1 MSVYRKLYNWFGG
14 NANTQAKGSQL
25 TSPESSAHDDN
36 PNVGVDG
43 ALQVSTVWA
52 CVTLLVENIASLPI
66 FVYSTDGTGGREMLR
81 ESRTFSIFHRSPNAR
96 QTSQEFWEQML
107 LNYFL
112 RGNAYARIRRDSI
125 SGEVLSMH
133 PLSADQI
140 DVILADDGSLI
151 YEYYREQGPFI
162 YLESDI
168 LHIRGMGNGLVGLS
182 PLDYMRS
189 SVGLAIK
196 AQNHTN
202 KTFRKNARRPGILMS
217 DNVLTKEQ
225 REALKKNFGDIST
238 GGEKELY
245 VLEANFKFDPL
256 GMSPADIQLLES
268 RQFAVQDLAR
278 WFGVPSVLI
287 NDTGETT
294 SLGSSVKEIIDGFH
308 KLKLRPIV
316 GKIEKTIEK
325 QVLTPKQRSQG
336 LSIEFNLDALLR
348 ASLSER
354 MELYSKGVQNGLKT
368 RNECR
373 KKENDPPL
381 EGGDI
386 LTVQSNLLPIDK
398 LGTVS
403 PNNSSVPEDPIKQ

>member
-162 YLESDI
+162 YMESDI

-189 SVGLAIK
+189 I
-196 AQNHTN
+196 
-202 KTFRKNARRPGILMS
+202 
-217 DNVLTKEQ
+217 
-225 REALKKNFGDIST
+225 
-238 GGEKELY
+238 
-245 VLEANFKFDPL
+245 
-256 GMSPADIQLLES
+256 
-268 RQFAVQDLAR
+268 
-278 WFGVPSVLI
+278 
-287 NDTGETT
+287 
-294 SLGSSVKEIIDGFH
+294 
-308 KLKLRPIV
+308 
-316 GKIEKTIEK
+316 
-325 QVLTPKQRSQG
+325 RS
-336 LSIEFNLDALLR
+336 
-348 ASLSER
+348 
-354 MELYSKGVQNGLKT
+354 
-368 RNECR
+368 
-373 KKENDPPL
+373 
-381 EGGDI
+381 
-386 LTVQSNLLPIDK
+386 
-398 LGTVS
+398 
-403 PNNSSVPEDPIKQ
+403 

>member
-1 MSVYRKLYNWFGG
+1 MSAFKKLFNWFGG
-14 NANTQAKGSQL
+14 NANTQTNGSQL
-25 TSPESSAHDDN
+25 TSPESSAHEDN

-52 CVTLLVENIASLPI
+52 CVTILVENIASLPVFI
-66 FVYSTDGTGGREMLR
+66 YSTDSQGGRELLR
-81 ESRTFSIFHRSPNAR
+81 ESRIFSIFHRSPNAR

-112 RGNAYARIRRDSI
+112 RGNAYARVRRDS
-125 SGEVLSMH
+125 SGEVISMH
-133 PLSADQI
+133 ALSADQI

-151 YEYYREQGPFI
+151 YEYYREQESFL

-196 AQNHTN
+196 AQNHTT

-217 DNVLTKEQ
+217 DSVLTPEQ
-225 REALKKNFGDIST
+225 RTALKNNFTDIAS

-287 NDTGETT
+287 NDTSETT
-294 SLGSSVKEIIDGFH
+294 ALGSSVKEIIDGFH

-316 GKIEKTIEK
+316 GKIENTIEK
-325 QVLTPKQRSQG
+325 QVFTARQRAQG
-336 LSIEFNLDALLR
+336 LSVEFNLDALLR

-354 MELYSKGVQNGLKT
+354 MDLYSKGVQNGLKT

-386 LTVQSNLLPIDK
+386 LTVQSNLLPIDQ
-398 LGTVS
+398 LGVVQQGS
-403 PNNSSVPEDPIKQ
+403 NVPEEPIQQ